1 VTLLVIAKELVCSAH
16 AARPQ
21 VVKSEAPVV
30 TFAAS
35 FEAEAVLE
43 TEDIEHQVQ
52 KVMAVVDLDLADE
65 VTPHV
70 REDSPLSEDI
80 FVGRN
85 VLVQMMGLG

>member
-43 TEDIEHQVQ
+43 TD
-52 KVMAVVDLDLADE
+52 AVLE
-65 VTPHV
+65 T
-70 REDSPLSEDI
+70 
-80 FVGRN
+80 
-85 VLVQMMGLG
+85 QMQ